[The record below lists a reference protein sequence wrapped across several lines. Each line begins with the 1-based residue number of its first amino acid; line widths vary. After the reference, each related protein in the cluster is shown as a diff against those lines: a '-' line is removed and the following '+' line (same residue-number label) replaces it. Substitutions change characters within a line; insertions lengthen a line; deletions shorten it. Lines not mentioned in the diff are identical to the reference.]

1 MASYVQLGEVH
12 TYYEEDGQGEPL
24 VLLHPG
30 GADSRVF
37 ESKLPGL
44 SGQFRVFRPCP
55 RRSGRNT
62 RNCQTGAG
70 TAGRLT
76 SRVRSPTS

>member
-1 MASYVQLGEVH
+1 MADYVQLGDVH
-12 TYYEEDGQGEPL
+12 TYYEEDGHGEPL

-37 ESKLPGL
+37 ESNLPA
-44 SGQFRVFRPCP
+44 SP
-55 RRSGRNT
+55 RTSRCSVPI
-62 RNCQTGAG
+62 GAG
-70 TAGRLT
+70 TAVPPT